1 MKTSTIAL
9 LAIIGTA
16 AAGKPQ
22 LSINVQDGK
31 FDDLEGLDPTLTW
44 SDSTAAGDFN
54 IEYGI
59 EAAAKPTSDL
69 ASLPK
74 KIWGKLSTDGSGWGV
89 SARADFDGVEFSKAD
104 IEIDATNDEAD
115 IDIHIEASASQGF
128 SVNKVEATIEI
139 DATNDEA
146 DIDIHIE
153 ASASEGFS
161 VNKVEATK
169 SLDSDGAT
177 ITINPRYDVDT
188 EEADIVVA
196 YSKDDTSVEITASQ
210 DAQSVTFSQQIDDDN
225 RVSPTLAS
233 SGDISLEWERSLG
246 DGNSLTATLKPNE
259 SIDVEWEDDSWTAN
273 INIPIDG
280 TDVTGTNVSI
290 KREVNF

>member
-1 MKTSTIAL
+1 M
-9 LAIIGTA
+9 
-16 AAGKPQ
+16 
-22 LSINVQDGK
+22 
-31 FDDLEGLDPTLTW
+31 TW

-74 KIWGKLSTDGSGWGV
+74 KIWGKLSTDCSGWGV

-104 IEIDATNDEAD
+104 
-115 IDIHIEASASQGF
+115 
-128 SVNKVEATIEI
+128 IEI

-177 ITINPRYDVDT
+177 ITINPRYDLDT

>member
-1 MKTSTIAL
+1 MKTTTIAL

-22 LSINVQDGK
+22 LSINVRDGS
-31 FDDLEGLDPTLTW
+31 FDDLGGLDPTLTW

-74 KIWGKLSTDGSGWGV
+74 KIWGKLSTDVSGWGV

-104 IEIDATNDEAD
+104 
-115 IDIHIEASASQGF
+115 
-128 SVNKVEATIEI
+128 IEI

-177 ITINPRYDVDT
+177 ITINPRYDLDT

-196 YSKDDTSVEITASQ
+196 YSKDETSVEITASQ